1 MEPGGQDLKK
11 SPSELTAKHKKQQTT
26 GGWENV
32 LKGLA
37 ELRKPKC
44 AAATGA
50 NVVICSGKRKVH
62 LHQSLVRKFTRIS
75 DWLPNLS
82 ECTRYDCQF
91 YAGRAKKPIFSFR
104 KSPISVPICTPQLG
118 ESLKRIYFSKINK
131 KLTFAMI

>member
-91 YAGRAKKPIFSFR
+91 YAGRAKKPIFANNRNTYKRTFGVFNLAKSTKQSFA
-104 KSPISVPICTPQLG
+104 
-118 ESLKRIYFSKINK
+118 SKNP
-131 KLTFAMI
+131 F